1 MKRFIIPILL
11 AIVIAVPLII
21 LFENVDLTPV
31 LASEQGQNV
40 DELFRVLYILASIV
54 FGLVMGF
61 LLYSV
66 FAFRREKGDLTDAEP
81 IYGHVGLEIAWTIIP
96 LIVVLALGGVGAAA
110 LLDMS
115 RPAVEAEALEISVI
129 GSQWAWSFEYPQYDI
144 TTNELV
150 LPVNRPARL
159 VLSSRD
165 VIHSFFIPE
174 FRIKMDAVPG
184 KVNELQLTATQVGE
198 YRTYCAELC
207 GTGHAFMVA
216 RVRVVDEP
224 VFQEWV
230 QNQQQP
236 LVGPADPVAQGQDL
250 YETQGCQ
257 GCHSLDGSRQV
268 GPTFRGLFGSQQS
281 LADGTT
287 VVADE
292 EYLRTSIIDPGRQ
305 VVEGYNNIMPGTYG
319 QQLTSEQIEALIAFL
334 QSQQ

>member
-1 MKRFIIPILL
+1 MKRFIVPILL
-11 AIVIAVPLII
+11 TFVIAIPLII
-21 LFENVDLTPV
+21 LFETVDLTPV
-31 LASEQGQNV
+31 LASEQGRNV
-40 DELFRVLYILASIV
+40 DQLFRILYILASIV
-54 FGLVMGF
+54 FGLVMAF

-66 FAFRREKGDLTDAEP
+66 FAFRRQEGDLTDAEP
-81 IYGHVGLEIAWTIIP
+81 IYGNVGLEVAWTIIP
-96 LIVVLALGGVGAAA
+96 LIIVLALGGVGASA
-110 LLDMS
+110 LLDIS
-115 RPAVEAEALEISVI
+115 QPAEAEALEVNVV
-129 GSQWAWSFEYPQYDI
+129 GFQWAWSFEYPQYDI
-144 TTNELV
+144 ITNELV
-150 LPVNRPARL
+150 LPVNRPARF

-184 KVNELQLTATQVGE
+184 KLNELQLTPTQVGE

-216 RVRVVDEP
+216 RVRVVDQP
-224 VFQEWV
+224 VFEEWV

-236 LVGPADPVAQGQDL
+236 VAGPADPVAQGEDL

-268 GPTFRGLFGSQQS
+268 GPTFRGLFGSQRS

-292 EYLRTSIIDPGRQ
+292 EYLRTSIVDPGRQ
-305 VVEGYNNIMPGTYG
+305 VVEGFNNIMPGTYG
-319 QQLTSEQIEALIAFL
+319 QQLKQEQIEALIAFMQSL
-334 QSQQ
+334 Q

>member
-1 MKRFIIPILL
+1 MKRFIVPILL
-11 AIVIAVPLII
+11 SFVIAIPLII
-21 LFENVDLTPV
+21 LFESVDLTPV

-40 DELFRVLYILASIV
+40 DQLFRILYILASIV

-66 FAFRREKGDLTDAEP
+66 FAFRRREGDLTDAEP
-81 IYGHVGLEIAWTIIP
+81 LYGHVGLEIAWTVIP
-96 LIVVLALGGVGAAA
+96 LIVVLALGGVGAAS
-110 LLDMS
+110 LLDIS
-115 RPAVEAEALEISVI
+115 RPAESEALEVNVI
-129 GSQWAWSFEYPQYDI
+129 GFQWAWSFEYPQYAI

-150 LPVNRPARL
+150 LPVNRPARFK
-159 VLSSRD
+159 LSSRD

-184 KVNELQLTATQVGE
+184 KANELQLTPTQVGE

-216 RVRVVDEP
+216 RVRVVDPP
-224 VFQEWV
+224 VFDEWV

-236 LVGPADPVAQGQDL
+236 VAGPSDPVAQGQDL
-250 YETQGCQ
+250 YETQGCL

-268 GPTFRGLFGSQQS
+268 GPTFRGLFGGQRS
-281 LADGTT
+281 LDDGTT

-292 EYLRTSIIDPGRQ
+292 EYLRTSIVDPGRH
-305 VVEGYNNIMPGTYG
+305 VVEGFNNIMPGTYG
-319 QQLTSEQIEALIAFL
+319 QQLSPDQIEALIAFIR
-334 QSQQ
+334 SQQ